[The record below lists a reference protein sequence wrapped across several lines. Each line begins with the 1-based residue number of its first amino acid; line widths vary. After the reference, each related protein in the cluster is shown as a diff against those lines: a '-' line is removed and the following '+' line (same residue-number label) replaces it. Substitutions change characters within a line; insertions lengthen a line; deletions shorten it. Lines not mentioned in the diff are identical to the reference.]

1 MTLVSEVRW
10 TPRMEAS
17 WQPHGPD
24 RERRRSRVPWSILD
38 ALARA
43 DARADAPAHTP
54 GEDSDAAE
62 TSFRPDRAPQL
73 CDRPIRDQ
81 STGGHR
87 AARHVWRRP
96 GPPRRGRARCESLA
110 FPRAR

>member
-1 MTLVSEVRW
+1 MTLVSEVRT

-17 WQPHGPD
+17 WQPEGPHRAR
-24 RERRRSRVPWSILD
+24 REPRVSWSILD

-43 DARADAPAHTP
+43 DARADAPTRTP

-73 CDRPIRDQ
+73 CGPAIREQ
-81 STGGHR
+81 STGHRR
-87 AARHVWRRP
+87 AARHVRRRP
-96 GPPRRGRARCESLA
+96 GPPRRGRARCEPLA
-110 FPRAR
+110 